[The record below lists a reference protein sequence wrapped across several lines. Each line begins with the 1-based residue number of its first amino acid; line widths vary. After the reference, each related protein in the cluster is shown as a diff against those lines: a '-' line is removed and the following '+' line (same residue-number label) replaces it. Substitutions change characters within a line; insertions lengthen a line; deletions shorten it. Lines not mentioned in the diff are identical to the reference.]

1 MKLFSSDQIN
11 ASYQKNQVLYISDKH
26 IFTIILTIDL
36 LTSIIIIY
44 HSGWKKRIPFKILPK
59 KWCYFDKWNKRL
71 LRKKGGTFKTVLPST
86 TTFSNTIIIKAIN
99 QKDSLGGASKW
110 LRKNP
115 GILLWQ
121 LASIYTVILRS
132 IIQLRWT
139 PKIISSFYKKE
150 RPWALQVT

>member
-1 MKLFSSDQIN
+1 MASLPNFSSHSMKLFSSDQIN

-71 LRKKGGTFKTVLPST
+71 LRKKGGTFKTSPLCTMLQKLSKCEVKAARRGNLIICLPLRFYSW
-86 TTFSNTIIIKAIN
+86 IR
-99 QKDSLGGASKW
+99 SLYLSLNLSLTW
-110 LRKNP
+110 FRLR
-115 GILLWQ
+115 
-121 LASIYTVILRS
+121 LR
-132 IIQLRWT
+132 LRLRQ
-139 PKIISSFYKKE
+139 S
-150 RPWALQVT
+150 